1 MISNGPTNGF
11 SNGHKN
17 GHANGHS
24 NAHANGHSNG
34 HANAHSNGHVNGR
47 AHSSGFASNGYS
59 NGHKTHTSRK
69 PRVLFLS
76 YRFPYPLIGGDR
88 IKSYYLIRYLSEIAD
103 VDLIALDEAHSA
115 TPETVPELERLANV
129 QLLAFDKPRAM
140 RRVAKAVVTSEPIEF
155 AYYDD
160 PTMQAAVD
168 RALATNKY
176 DLIICFFL
184 RTAKFVRHHTQTPK
198 LLVAEDARVI
208 LEERATE
215 RFSLFQGLGDQLQYL
230 VRKID
235 ATRLRGYEPR
245 AMAEG
250 FTRVTFV
257 SKVDER
263 RILAANPKLP
273 TSILSNGVALEN
285 FEFYAGEREDKLV
298 FFGYLGTYH
307 NIQMARRLL
316 KHIYPKIREVSPQTK
331 LVIAGKS
338 PDKEL
343 CKLIERTSGAELH
356 ADVKD
361 IRPYLHSSKV
371 LVHAQTVGAGIQ
383 NKLLEAMAV
392 GTPIVTTPVGASGIE
407 GMEDNVHALIRSS
420 DQDIIE
426 ATLSLLKNDEKAL
439 RLARNARELITARYT
454 WDHVF
459 RAFNAVLRD
468 CVPEFFDGVISEDPK
483 VRSHEHHAPRV
494 RS

>member
-1 MISNGPTNGF
+1 MTQGPGTNGF
-11 SNGHKN
+11 TNGHSNGHANGHPNGGANGYSN

-24 NAHANGHSNG
+24 NGKAHTNG
-34 HANAHSNGHVNGR
+34 HASNGGATPH
-47 AHSSGFASNGYS
+47 AH
-59 NGHKTHTSRK
+59 R

-88 IKSYYLIRYLSEIAD
+88 IKSYYLIQHLSEIAD
-103 VDLIALDEAHSA
+103 VDLIALDEARSA
-115 TPETVPELERLANV
+115 TPETLVELERLAKV
-129 QLLAFDKPRAM
+129 QLLEFDKPRAM
-140 RRVAKAVVTSEPIEF
+140 RRVAKAIATSEPIEF

-160 PTMQAAVD
+160 PTMQRAVD

-184 RTAKFVRHHTQTPK
+184 RTAKFVRHHTETPK

-215 RFSLFQGLGDQLQYL
+215 RFSVFRGAGDQLQYL

-263 RILAANPKLP
+263 RILAANPQLP
-273 TSILSNGVALEN
+273 TSILSNGVALDD

-331 LVIAGKS
+331 LVLAGKS
-338 PDKEL
+338 PGKEL
-343 CKLIERTSGAELH
+343 RKLIEHTPGAELH
-356 ADVKD
+356 ADVED
-361 IRPYLHSSKV
+361 IRPYLHSAKV

-383 NKLLEAMAV
+383 NKLLEAMAL

-407 GMEDNVHALIRSS
+407 GMEDNVHALIRMN

-426 ATLSLLKNDEKAL
+426 ATLSLLKNDEKAS
-439 RLARNARELITARYT
+439 RLARNARELIIARYT
-454 WDHVF
+454 WEHVF

-468 CVPEFFDGVISEDPK
+468 CVPGFFGAKEDEEPATIPA
-483 VRSHEHHAPRV
+483 EHNARRV

>member
-1 MISNGPTNGF
+1 MTKGPETNGF
-11 SNGHKN
+11 RNGKSHSNGFAR
-17 GHANGHS
+17 AN
-24 NAHANGHSNG
+24 NNGHSNG
-34 HANAHSNGHVNGR
+34 HGR
-47 AHSSGFASNGYS
+47 KRAYHD
-59 NGHKTHTSRK
+59 RR

-88 IKSYYLIRYLSEIAD
+88 IKSYYLIRHLSEIAD

-115 TPETVPELERLANV
+115 TPETLPELEQLANV
-129 QLLAFDKPRAM
+129 QLLEFDKPRAM
-140 RRVAKAVVTSEPIEF
+140 RRVAKAIVTSEPIEF

-160 PTMQAAVD
+160 PTMQRAVD
-168 RALATNKY
+168 RALTTNKY

-184 RTAKFVRHHTQTPK
+184 RTAKFVRHHTATPK

-215 RFSLFQGLGDQLQYL
+215 RFSVFRGLGDQLQYL

-257 SKVDER
+257 SKVDEH

-273 TSILSNGVALEN
+273 TAILSNGVALE
-285 FEFYAGEREDKLV
+285 EFKFYGGEREDKLI

-338 PDKEL
+338 PDAEL
-343 CKLIERTSGAELH
+343 RKLIERTPGAELH

-361 IRPYLHSSKV
+361 IRPYLHSAKV

-392 GTPIVTTPVGASGIE
+392 GTPIVTTPVGSSGIA
-407 GMEDNVHALIRSS
+407 GLEDNVHALIRTT
-420 DQDIIE
+420 DQEIIE
-426 ATLSLLKNDEKAL
+426 ATLSLLKNDEKSL
-439 RLARNARELITARYT
+439 RLARNARELIAARYT
-454 WDHVF
+454 WEHVF
-459 RAFNAVLRD
+459 RAFNSVLRD
-468 CVPEFFDGVISEDPK
+468 CVPEFFDPIEDNEPT
-483 VRSHEHHAPRV
+483 VVPAEHHARRV